1 MNAIATTDVAGS
13 IANSAPTMNS
23 ESKSG
28 DRAIEDLQQHVED
41 EQLRLVQRGQQV
53 RAAVLE
59 VIVVRLR
66 QDPFMDFHRELV
78 AETKHERMGRP
89 DELDPHYRSH
99 DRNGGEQAGRRNQ
112 HVPVRLGAEGG
123 QCRPDQREF
132 PGSLGFGEHGKEGH
146 HRREGCEFRDCA
158 REH

>member
-1 MNAIATTDVAGS
+1 M
-13 IANSAPTMNS
+13 
-23 ESKSG
+23 
-28 DRAIEDLQQHVED
+28 
-41 EQLRLVQRGQQV
+41 QRGQQV

-78 AETKHERMGRP
+78 AETKHESMGRP

-112 HVPVRLGAEGG
+112 HVPVRLGAEG
-123 QCRPDQREF
+123 RPVSARSSGNSRARS
-132 PGSLGFGEHGKEGH
+132 GSASM
-146 HRREGCEFRDCA
+146 A
-158 REH
+158 RKGTTDARVANSATAPASISASKV